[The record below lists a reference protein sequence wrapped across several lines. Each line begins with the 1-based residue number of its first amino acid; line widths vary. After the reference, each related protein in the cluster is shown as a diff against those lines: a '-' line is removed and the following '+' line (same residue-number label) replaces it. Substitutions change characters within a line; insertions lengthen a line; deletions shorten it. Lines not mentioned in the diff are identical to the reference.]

1 MRLGLATAPSLF
13 AWEQNPELGPLIKRK
28 FTGPGDVEL
37 ARELVMKSDG
47 IERTQQLARQ
57 FASEARALVERLP
70 ESAARDS
77 LVELT
82 VKVVDR
88 RK

>member
-1 MRLGLATAPSLF
+1 
-13 AWEQNPELGPLIKRK
+13 
-28 FTGPGDVEL
+28 
-37 ARELVMKSDG
+37 MKSDG

-57 FASEARALVERLP
+57 FAAEARALVERLP
-70 ESAARDS
+70 ESPARDQ

-82 VKVVDR
+82 IKVVDR

>member
-1 MRLGLATAPSLF
+1 
-13 AWEQNPELGPLIKRK
+13 
-28 FTGPGDVEL
+28 
-37 ARELVMKSDG
+37 MKSDG

-70 ESAARDS
+70 KSAARDS